1 MISKP
6 DLSIKYFN
14 SRLSEKIRMTGMV
27 HIAKIYSRS
36 VYKCPVYFQN
46 SLWESIYHGDYK
58 RLVYLTG
65 KDLLID

>member
-1 MISKP
+1 
-6 DLSIKYFN
+6 
-14 SRLSEKIRMTGMV
+14 MTGMV

-46 SLWESIYHGDYK
+46 SLWESIHHGDYK

-65 KDLLID
+65 KD